1 MYNIY
6 HEKEKQGNT
15 FGKNYDVYI
24 NMINHTKNREEF
36 NKVKNFYILENP
48 FVLLKDKK
56 FYLGYINYYK
66 RKRNLINLFIEK
78 IKKRKERR
86 EKILGRFV
94 NIVKYNLIK
103 KNKPLNETDLYSLE
117 EYNKNN
123 KNIYINDIK
132 NGKWWFSIETI
143 TKLIVNKLSY
153 FDSDTYNIV
162 CQDPI
167 NPYLNI
173 KLNTGQLIS
182 IYEQI
187 SKYGR
192 VSKLLMLFRIANFN
206 INMFLKIYNDDILN
220 TSYKYNL
227 DTLHNDSLYTIFH
240 NLFCNNGIYYAN
252 IYKLD
257 LGNKKIKNEVIQLI
271 KNCSFTYK
279 NTNRNI
285 RNLRKFIA
293 KYSYIIKRAR
303 RHSLDEELNE
313 TEEFLTEEED
323 EELYEED
330 EELYEEDDEE
340 LNEEEEFLREDR
352 AMSIYSDETYI
363 NLLEEELDLDGFLDE
378 YNKNNIEK
386 IKAGI
391 LGYIIRKKYKKYEES
406 IKIIEGL
413 IKGYNIRRKND
424 LEECNE
430 SLEEC
435 NELMKNLM
443 N

>member
-1 MYNIY
+1 MSNLELNTINGKIDNIY
-6 HEKEKQGNT
+6 INFIKRAKNDKEIEDLK
-15 FGKNYDVYI
+15 K
-24 NMINHTKNREEF
+24 
-36 NKVKNFYILENP
+36 FYILKNP
-48 FVLLKDKK
+48 FVSLNDKR
-56 FYLGYINYYK
+56 FYLGYINK
-66 RKRNLINLFIEK
+66 LNRKKTLAGIFLKKVKKKKEK
-78 IKKRKERR
+78 R
-86 EKILGRFV
+86 EKILSRFV
-94 NIVKYNLIK
+94 NIIKYNILVK
-103 KNKPLNETDLYSLE
+103 KNPCNDTDLYTLE

-227 DTLHNDSLYTIFH
+227 DTLFNFSLYTIFH

-330 EELYEEDDEE
+330 EEEYEEDDEE